1 MQLATAPRPP
11 HPLSDGASR
20 RSSSMCI
27 FVRRRGAPYFPLY
40 ADAARL
46 VRANDQKLLAMS
58 IRSPEQC
65 PPTPE
70 SWAEDRT
77 RSPAPLHRGIPGSP
91 RGIPRETD
99 LRQGAAASSSS
110 HATDARTTPVLAGR
124 ACIAHAV
131 PFVSYSNLCRVHSAD
146 TQRRPAGTS
155 LPSASPHLR
164 QAPSASIVGP
174 TKLLRNTRD
183 ACPGCPARP

>member
-1 MQLATAPRPP
+1 MEDVACSRRLKDVACGRMSTRVGRGLLPKATSQRLWGCLWLQLATAPRPP

-46 VRANDQKLLAMS
+46 VAANDPKLLAMS

-77 RSPAPLHRGIPGSP
+77 RSPTPPWIASWHPKGDGSASKHRGLILKSCHRCTHEPSPGRPCMHGSCGSICLVQQP
-91 RGIPRETD
+91 LQSAHRG
-99 LRQGAAASSSS
+99 
-110 HATDARTTPVLAGR
+110 HAKRT
-124 ACIAHAV
+124 
-131 PFVSYSNLCRVHSAD
+131 SW
-146 TQRRPAGTS
+146 
-155 LPSASPHLR
+155 
-164 QAPSASIVGP
+164 
-174 TKLLRNTRD
+174 
-183 ACPGCPARP
+183 

>member
-27 FVRRRGAPYFPLY
+27 FVRRRGAPYFPSY

-46 VRANDQKLLAMS
+46 LRANDQKLPAMS
-58 IRSPEQC
+58 ITYPEQC
-65 PPTPE
+65 PPPPE

-77 RSPAPLHRGIPGSP
+77 RSPAPPHRGIPRSH

-99 LRQGAAASSSS
+99 LRQGTAASSSG
-110 HATDARTTPVLAGR
+110 HATDARTTPVLAGH
-124 ACIAHAV
+124 ACMAHAV
-131 PFVSYSNLCRVHSAD
+131 PSVWYSNHCRVHTAD
-146 TQRRPAGTS
+146 TQRGPARTS

-164 QAPSASIVGP
+164 QAPSASSVGP
-174 TKLLRNTRD
+174 NNLSRNARD
-183 ACPGCPARP
+183 ACPECLARP